1 MGDPFENFAMFNSD
15 DNIPAPPQDDMVIDE
30 SQIPPQ
36 PEDMNN
42 ASAEQPVTATRIPK
56 TQKSPVQAQPV
67 AQQQTKPTK
76 TDGSTEQNLAI
87 LMNIQDYYTDLE
99 WTQKYTLYLQ
109 ECKKIEIDPLNL
121 TGSDIMIAA
130 GRIDALLTPVR
141 ADYATMQRLQGHYDM
156 LVKLNKESSYIDVVR
171 DCEKNGKKYSIDDK
185 KALAT
190 EKVQNDKS
198 YEDNLSVFELQDRY
212 EGRFIQIKT
221 IIDILSDKKDLLITF
236 SAALKI
242 ENTANNFTAS
252 VPTDKQVNQMRK

>member
-1 MGDPFENFAMFNSD
+1 MGDPFESFEMFNNND
-15 DNIPAPPQDDMVIDE
+15 IPAPPQDDMVIDE

-36 PEDMNN
+36 PEDMD
-42 ASAEQPVTATRIPK
+42 SVEQPMTATRIPK
-56 TQKSPVQAQPV
+56 STQKAPVQAQPASQKV
-67 AQQQTKPTK
+67 PTK

-87 LMNIQDYYTDLE
+87 LMNIKDYYTDLE

-156 LVKLNKESSYIDVVR
+156 LVKLNKEAAYIDVVR

-190 EKVQNDKS
+190 EKVQNDKN
-198 YEDNLSVFELQDRY
+198 YEDGLCVFELQDRY

-242 ENTANNFTAS
+242 ENTANNFTAN